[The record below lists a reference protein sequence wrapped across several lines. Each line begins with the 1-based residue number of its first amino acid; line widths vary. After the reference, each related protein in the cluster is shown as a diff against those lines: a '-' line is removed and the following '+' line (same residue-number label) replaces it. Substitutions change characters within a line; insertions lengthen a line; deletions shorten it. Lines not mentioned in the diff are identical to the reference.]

1 MQRSSKMF
9 KMRLF
14 IFLIVSTFFF
24 SSCKK
29 EATRWHSDWLL
40 PVLKDTLSLSN
51 YCNDSTLSITGSQIN
66 INLSRTLL
74 DLGLSDLIE
83 IPDTSISQQYQ
94 ANFTVSNVSPGF
106 TFVNS
111 LKNHEL
117 DLGDIQL
124 KEVRV
129 QSGQVELKVYNP
141 LNTAVLYQI
150 ELPGVSQNGQVF
162 VQNYTA
168 AAGSVQNPT
177 VAIET
182 INLSG
187 YDIDLSGQQGL
198 EFNQIQSKITL
209 KTDPNG
215 QTVTIYNN
223 QIFKFEAAFK
233 NLRFDYAKGYFGST
247 LIANQQQFSLP
258 YLDKITSGSIALPD
272 LNLSLQVENGFKMA
286 VRAQIAQMVSTNTQG
301 QAVEL
306 TAPSIGPSMFLAAA
320 MGTWNNLQPSSLT
333 LQFDAN
339 NSNVKD
345 YLENLGAYH
354 NITYQL
360 QPNPWGNTS
369 AGHDEAFAHSRLR
382 LKVSAQMPMAL
393 NADGLTLQDTFDID
407 LSQDLNKSH
416 ITGATLLLDATNAFP
431 VACDIVLYLM
441 KDGQVAHTIIADA
454 QLAASTLGQLDP
466 LDGLLKKKSKIKIVI
481 PPSVVADLQDL
492 NQVAVS
498 ASFSTTDPQTGLA
511 TQQAIQA
518 NAFLALQIQMQL
530 QTQIR
535 P

>member
-1 MQRSSKMF
+1 MY
-9 KMRLF
+9 KMR
-14 IFLIVSTFFF
+14 IFTLVLVVAVLF

-29 EATRWHSDWLL
+29 EATRWHSDWLF
-40 PVLKDTLSLSN
+40 PVLKDTLSLTN
-51 YCNDSTLSITGSQIN
+51 FYNDSTLSVSGSQIN
-66 INLSRTLL
+66 INLSRTLF
-74 DLGLSDLIE
+74 DLGLSDLIK
-83 IPDTSISQQYQ
+83 IPDTTISQQYQ
-94 ANFTVSNVSPGF
+94 ANFTVSNVTPGF
-106 TFVNS
+106 TFVNNV
-111 LKNHEL
+111 KTHEL
-117 DLGDIQL
+117 ALNDIQL
-124 KEVRV
+124 KMVRV
-129 QSGQVELKVYNP
+129 QSGQIRLKVYNP
-141 LNTAVLYQI
+141 LNTSVIYQI

-162 VQNYTA
+162 VQSYNV

-177 VAIET
+177 IAIQT

-187 YDIDLSGQQGL
+187 YQIDLSGTQGL
-198 EFNQIQSKITL
+198 QFNQIQSKLTL
-209 KTDPNG
+209 QTDPAG
-215 QTVTIYNN
+215 QTVSIYNN
-223 QIFKFEAAFK
+223 QVFKFEAGFE
-233 NLRFDYAKGYFGST
+233 NLRFDYAKGYFGSG
-247 LIANQQQFSLP
+247 LVLAQEQFTLP
-258 YLDKITSGSIALPD
+258 YLDKITAGTISLPE
-272 LNLSLQVENGFKMA
+272 LNLSLQIENGFKMA

-301 QAVEL
+301 QAVAL
-306 TAPSIGPSMFLAAA
+306 VAPSVGPSMYLAPA
-320 MGTWNNLQPSSLT
+320 MGTWNNLQPSTLT

-345 YLENLGAYH
+345 YIENLGAFH
-354 NITYQL
+354 NISYQL

-407 LSQDLNKSH
+407 LSQDLNRTH
-416 ITGATLLLDATNAFP
+416 VTGATLLLDATNAFP

-441 KDGQVAHTIIADA
+441 KDGQIAHTIIADA

-466 LDGLLKKKSKIKIVI
+466 LDGLFKKKSKLKIVL

-492 NQVAVS
+492 NQIAVS
-498 ASFSTTDPQTGLA
+498 ATFSTTDPQTGLA

-530 QTQIR
+530 QSQIR